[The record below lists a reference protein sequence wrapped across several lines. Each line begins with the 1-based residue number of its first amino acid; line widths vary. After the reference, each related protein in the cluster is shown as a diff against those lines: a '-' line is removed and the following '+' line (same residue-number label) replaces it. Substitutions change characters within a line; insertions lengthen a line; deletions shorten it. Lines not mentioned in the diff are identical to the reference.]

1 MDSLLLINAKR
12 DIPLYLKEFISF
24 WESTEKHYTDN
35 DLTNCYANTI
45 IFKNWQIALNHF
57 DVTKLNSILVEI
69 HEDIN
74 SSFLLAYLGQYR
86 SAHMHL
92 RSVIEL
98 SLQLFYFFQHEV
110 EFLQWKNAEFR
121 IKHEELTSY
130 LKRHPFIVNTSG
142 VTLIDEITRNWKTF
156 SKYIHAE
163 APSYFQ
169 TSLQSSQTN
178 QISVADF
185 NIWKTN
191 FLKTG
196 YQLNKIFLL
205 FFKENISRFPSQS
218 KELLTRNMKAIDMT
232 ELGLIP

>member
-1 MDSLLLINAKR
+1 MESLLLANAKR

-24 WESTEKHYTDN
+24 WESTEKHYTDS
-35 DLTNCYANTI
+35 DLTNCYANTL
-45 IFKNWQIALNHF
+45 IFRNWQIVLNHLNI
-57 DVTKLNSILVEI
+57 DKLNSILIEI

-74 SSFLLAYLGQYR
+74 SSFLLAYFGQYR

-98 SLQLFYFFQHEV
+98 SLQLLYFYQHEI
-110 EFLQWKNAEFR
+110 EFSQWKNAEFR

-130 LKRHPFIVNTSG
+130 LKKHPSIVNTSG
-142 VTLIDEITRNWKTF
+142 VVLIDDITKNWKTF

-169 TSLQSSQTN
+169 TNLQSSQTN
-178 QISVADF
+178 QISISDI
-185 NIWKTN
+185 NIWKSN

-196 YQLNKIFLL
+196 YQLNKVFLL
-205 FFKENISRFPSQS
+205 FFRDKTNLFPTQS
-218 KELLTRNMKAIDMT
+218 KEILTRNMKPTDLNEM
-232 ELGLIP
+232 GLV